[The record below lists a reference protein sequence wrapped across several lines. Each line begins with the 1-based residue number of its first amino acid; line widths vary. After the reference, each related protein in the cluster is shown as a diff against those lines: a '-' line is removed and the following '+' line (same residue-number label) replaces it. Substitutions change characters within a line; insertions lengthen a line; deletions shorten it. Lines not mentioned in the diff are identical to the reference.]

1 MLVKIQK
8 GTNMSSHSLLIK
20 NASVVNEGKIFI
32 SDVLVENGKIAQI
45 SNNINKKSDQ
55 VIDATGLHLL
65 PGMIDD
71 QVHFREPGL
80 MHKGD
85 IESESRAAVMGGI
98 TSYMEMPNV
107 SPATTVVERLDEK
120 KERAASRSH
129 ANYAFYLGAT
139 NHNVEEL
146 KRLKPNDA
154 CGIKI
159 FMGASTGDMLV
170 DNHETLD
177 GFFANSPLLIVTH
190 CEDTPMI
197 TINEDIA
204 REKYGEDVPFDLHPE
219 IRSREACFKSSELAV
234 SLAKKH
240 KARLHVLHLT
250 TCEEMVHFNNDL
262 PLEEKLITA
271 EVCAHHLFFSRPD
284 YAQKGSLIK
293 CNPAIKEESDRI
305 TLLEAVKSNLIDVIA
320 TDHAPHTWEEKQ
332 GKYFKAPSG
341 LPLVEQAM
349 ISVLEHYHKG
359 FFSLEQVVQKTA
371 HAPAIVYKVKDRGF
385 IRVGYHADLILVDLN
400 SPHTVTDENCHY
412 KCGWTPFDGYTFQS
426 KIESTIVNGILKF
439 HHGKIV
445 SDEKGLPLEFN
456 QQF

>member
-1 MLVKIQK
+1 
-8 GTNMSSHSLLIK
+8 MSCNSLLIK
-20 NASVVNEGKIFI
+20 NASIVNEEIIFEGDVLIESGKI
-32 SDVLVENGKIAQI
+32 SKIAK
-45 SNNINKKSDQ
+45 NITKNG
-55 VIDATGLHLL
+55 VETIDAAGLHLL

-120 KERAASRSH
+120 KERAALRSH

-139 NHNVEEL
+139 NNNVEEL

-154 CGIKI
+154 CGVKI

-197 TINEDIA
+197 TINEDKA
-204 REKYGEDVPFDLHPE
+204 REEYGENVPFDLHPD

-234 SLAKKH
+234 KLAKKH
-240 KARLHVLHLT
+240 DARLHVLHLT
-250 TCEEMVHFNNDL
+250 TAEEMVHFDNTL
-262 PLEEKLITA
+262 PLEQKKITA
-271 EVCAHHLFFSRPD
+271 EVCAHHLFFSRKD
-284 YAQKGSLIK
+284 YETKGALIK
-293 CNPAIKEESDRI
+293 CNPSVKEESDRL
-305 TLLEAVKSNLIDVIA
+305 TLLEATKNNLIDVIA

-332 GKYFKAPSG
+332 GTYFKAPSG
-341 LPLVEQAM
+341 LPLVEQAL

-359 FFSLEQVVQKTA
+359 FFSLEQVVKKTA

-385 IRVGYHADLILVDLN
+385 IREGYHADLVLVDLN
-400 SPHTVTDENCHY
+400 DPHTVTDESCHY
-412 KCGWTPFDGYTFQS
+412 KCGWTPFAGVEFKS
-426 KIESTIVNGILKF
+426 KIHTTIINGIVKF
-439 HHGKIV
+439 QGDKVV
-445 SDEKGLPLEFN
+445 SDAKGQALEFEN
-456 QQF
+456 QFYR

>member
-1 MLVKIQK
+1 
-8 GTNMSSHSLLIK
+8 MSTQSLLIK
-20 NASVVNEGKIFI
+20 NATVVNEGKIFK
-32 SDVLVENGKIAQI
+32 SDIFIENGKITQI
-45 SNNINKKSDQ
+45 NSDINKNADK

-80 MHKGD
+80 MYKAD

-107 SPATTVVERLDEK
+107 NPATTVVERLAEK
-120 KERAASRSH
+120 KERASQRSH

-139 NHNVEEL
+139 NNNVDEL

-170 DNHETLD
+170 DNQQTLE

-197 TINEDIA
+197 KANEDKA
-204 REKYGEDVPFDLHPE
+204 REKYGENVPFDLHPD
-219 IRSREACFKSSELAV
+219 IRSREACFKSSQLAV
-234 SLAKKH
+234 SLAKKYNS
-240 KARLHVLHLT
+240 RLHVLHLT
-250 TCEEMVHFNNDL
+250 TAEEMIHFNNEL
-262 PLEEKLITA
+262 PLEQKRITA
-271 EVCAHHLFFSRPD
+271 EVCAHHLFFSRKD
-284 YAQKGSLIK
+284 YAEKGALIK
-293 CNPAIKEESDRI
+293 CNPAIKEETDRLA
-305 TLLEAVKSNLIDVIA
+305 LLEAVKNDVIDVIA

-332 GKYFKAPSG
+332 GTYFKAPAG
-341 LPLVEQAM
+341 LPLVEQAL

-359 FFSLEQVVQKTA
+359 FLTLEQVVQKTA

-385 IRVGYHADLILVDLN
+385 IREGYMADLVLVDLN
-400 SPHTVTDENCHY
+400 NPHTVTDECCHY
-412 KCGWTPFDGYTFQS
+412 KCGWTPFAGYTFKS
-426 KIESTIVNGILKF
+426 RIHSTIVNGILKY
-439 HHGKIV
+439 HQGKIV
-445 SDEKGLPLEFN
+445 SDKKGLALEFDHA
-456 QQF
+456 F